1 MRGKES
7 MPSSRKGRQN
17 SPANDSYR
25 ETDPDGKQPPP
36 KRFRSG
42 KNNNQTKHFP
52 LTTSMRYP
60 ASRRLAPAMPRSNT
74 DLRDSCDP

>member
-25 ETDPDGKQPPP
+25 EADPDGKQTPP

-42 KNNNQTKHFP
+42 K
-52 LTTSMRYP
+52 TTDGQAFSLSQLPCDIPHRADWLP
-60 ASRRLAPAMPRSNT
+60 QCNT
-74 DLRDSCDP
+74 DLKASRDP